1 MRIVTVLHSHGC
13 GGAERHALLLMK
25 QLRGAGHEPLFAGP
39 LDSWLGEQI
48 RREGIAAEH
57 LPMHGFYDLASML
70 RLALICRRWRADIV
84 HGHLTRGAFYA
95 GIGGRLSR
103 TPVVA
108 TAHSTNA
115 GKHFGRAD
123 RIIAVS
129 GAVASFMGQCG
140 YDADRIRLVYHGVE
154 DRYAEYAPRR
164 EALRAQLGLKDDQ
177 IGVCLVAR
185 MVRDKGHDILLE
197 ALSGMEGGK
206 LQMFFLGEHD
216 TDWGKKMQRLVAERG
231 LGDRVHF
238 LGHQENVYPTLAAM
252 DVCVAP
258 SRREALSLTLL
269 EAGLMGCALLGADTG
284 GIPEV
289 IRDGVNGWLFPPEDP
304 AALRAVLEK
313 IERGVPD
320 WRQAGLAARDDASRR
335 FSLDAMLAGTVDV
348 YRELA
353 RRP

>member
-1 MRIVTVLHSHGC
+1 MRVVTVLHSHGC

-39 LDSWLGEQI
+39 LDSWLGEQV

-70 RLALICRRWRADIV
+70 RLDRICRRWRTDIV

-129 GAVASFMGQCG
+129 GAVANFMDQCG
-140 YDADRIRLVYHGVE
+140 YDADRVRLVYHGVE
-154 DRYAEYAPRR
+154 DHFAEYSPQR
-164 EALRAQLGLKDDQ
+164 ETLRAQLGLKDDQ

-197 ALSGMEGGK
+197 ALAGMEGGK

-216 TDWGKKMQRLVAERG
+216 TDWGKKMQRLVAEKG
-231 LGDRVHF
+231 LDDRVHF

-289 IRDGVNGWLFPPEDP
+289 VREGVNGWRFPPEDP
-304 AALRAVLEK
+304 AALRALLEK
-313 IERGVPD
+313 IESGALD

-353 RRP
+353 KRP